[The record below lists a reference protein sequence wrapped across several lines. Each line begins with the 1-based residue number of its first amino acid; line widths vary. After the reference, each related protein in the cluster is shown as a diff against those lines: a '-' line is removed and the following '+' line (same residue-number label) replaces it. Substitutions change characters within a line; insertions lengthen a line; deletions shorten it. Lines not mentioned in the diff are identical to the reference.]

1 MAIAYEWRGGVEHG
15 VFQVL
20 HVEASETRVF
30 ESDQVALTAR
40 SSPAHLAVDSSAA
53 AAVSAERA
61 ARSSS

>member
-1 MAIAYEWRGGVEHG
+1 